1 MTLWGGVFGA
11 SDGGGRG
18 GRDDALF
25 RAYNDSLRFDRR
37 LLAQDITGSLA
48 WAAALAR
55 AGIITAADHAD
66 IDRGLREILVAA
78 AADPSIIDASGAE
91 DVHSFVEGE
100 LIKRIGD
107 AGKRL
112 HTGRSRNDQVATDLR
127 LWCRDAIDTLA
138 ANLRHLQ
145 LALLDLAERSIN
157 TIIPGYTHL
166 QRAQP
171 VLAAHWCLAYTHM
184 LERDAARLAGARARL
199 NECPLGSAA
208 LAGTAY
214 PIDRE
219 SLARDLGFDR
229 PTPNSLDAV
238 GARDAVLELL
248 ADLTICAVTLTRFA
262 EDLIVYATGEFGL
275 IRMSERIA
283 TGSSIMPQKKNP
295 DALELLRG
303 KAGRVLG
310 AFTALTLTSK
320 GLPLAYNKDLQE
332 DKEPL
337 FDACDTM
344 AASLRVA
351 AMIAREVDFNADRCR
366 AAAQL
371 GYANATDLAD
381 ELVRRGEPFRT
392 AHEISGRIVREATA
406 RNCAIEELPLDVLR
420 SFSRRID
427 QAVLDAVALDAVVA
441 RRDVSGGTAPA
452 RVRQSLKAAR
462 THIES
467 ARVNLG
473 LSPQSAEGAVE

>member
-1 MTLWGGVFGA
+1 MSLWGGVFEGK
-11 SDGGGRG
+11 G

-25 RAYNDSLRFDRR
+25 RAFNDSLRFDRR
-37 LLAQDITGSLA
+37 LLDQDIRGSIA

-55 AGIITAADHAD
+55 GGVISEDDRAA
-66 IDRGLREILVAA
+66 IERGLGEVLAEARANPA
-78 AADPSIIDASGAE
+78 TIDASGAE

-127 LWCRDAIDTLA
+127 LWCRDACD
-138 ANLRHLQ
+138 
-145 LALLDLAERSIN
+145 ALIADARAFQMALIELGERERE

-171 VLAAHWCLAYTHM
+171 ILAAHWCLAYVEM
-184 LERDAARLAGARARL
+184 IERDAGRIAAARSRL

-208 LAGTAY
+208 LAGTAF
-214 PIDRE
+214 PIDRAA
-219 SLARDLGFDR
+219 LAADLGFDR
-229 PTPNSLDAV
+229 PTANSLDGV
-238 GARDAVLELL
+238 GARDVVVELL
-248 ADLTICAVTLTRFA
+248 AAASICALTLTRFA

-303 KAGRVLG
+303 KAGRVVG
-310 AFTALTLTSK
+310 ALTAMAVTTK

-337 FDACDTM
+337 FDAVDTLAM
-344 AASLRVA
+344 SLRIAALVA
-351 AMIAREVDFNADRCR
+351 GEISFNGPRAR
-366 AAAQL
+366 AAAQR

-381 ELVRRGEPFRT
+381 ELVRRGEPFRV
-392 AHEISGRIVREATA
+392 AHEIAGRVVREAA
-406 RNCAIEELPLDVLR
+406 AKGVAIEELPIDVLR
-420 SFSRRID
+420 SFSPRID
-427 QAVLDAVALDAVVA
+427 AAVMAAIALDAVVA
-441 RRDVSGGTAPA
+441 RRDVPGGTAPA
-452 RVRQSLKAAR
+452 RVHAALRAAR
-462 THIES
+462 DRIEAFGS
-467 ARVNLG
+467 EDPG
-473 LSPQSAEGAVE
+473 G